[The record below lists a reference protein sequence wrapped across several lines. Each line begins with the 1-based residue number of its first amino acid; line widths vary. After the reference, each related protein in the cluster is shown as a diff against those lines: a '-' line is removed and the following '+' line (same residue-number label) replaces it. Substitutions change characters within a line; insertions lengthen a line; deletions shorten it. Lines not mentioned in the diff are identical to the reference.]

1 MTSSR
6 VLPTLQHAWARGE
19 SMVGAALK
27 VPSPLCAESVALAG
41 FDCVYVDQQHGVFD
55 DAQLLQ
61 VLQAIA
67 AGGAVPLTRVPENH
81 PWLIHKALD
90 FGAAGII
97 VPLVETEADARQ
109 AAAACRYPPSGSR
122 SYGLLRPSSAVA
134 PYDRDSPACMVL
146 VESARGIGNLDA
158 IAQADGIDAIMA
170 GPQDLALSM
179 GIELE
184 GDWLRTPRLFEAILQ
199 IRKACARRGIAAAIG
214 ASSGADALMWL
225 EQGFQLVTVGN
236 DLGYIRSSLQTQLR
250 LARTGANGSPAA
262 PAS

>member
-6 VLPTLQHAWARGE
+6 ALPTLQHAWARGE
-19 SMVGAALK
+19 CMVGAAIK
-27 VPSPLCAESVALAG
+27 VPDALCAESVALAG

-55 DAQLLQ
+55 DVQLLQ

-67 AGGAVPLTRVPENH
+67 AGGAVPLTRVPESQ

-97 VPLVETEADARQ
+97 VPLVETEADAAR
-109 AAAACRYPPSGSR
+109 AAAACQYPPQGNR
-122 SYGLLRPSSAVA
+122 SYGLLRPSPAVA
-134 PYDRDSPACMVL
+134 PYDLDRPACIVL
-146 VESARGIGNLDA
+146 VETAKGIDNLDA
-158 IAQADGIDAIMA
+158 IAQAEGVDAIMA

-179 GIELE
+179 GIKLE

-199 IRKACARRGIAAAIG
+199 IRKACGRYAIAAAIG
-214 ASSGADALMWL
+214 AASGADALMWL

-236 DLGYIRSSLQTQLR
+236 DLGYIYGSLRTQLV
-250 LARTGANGSPAA
+250 LARAAVGNGSPAA
-262 PAS
+262 S

>member
-1 MTSSR
+1 MMSSR

-19 SMVGAALK
+19 SMVGAAIK

-97 VPLVETEADARQ
+97 
-109 AAAACRYPPSGSR
+109 
-122 SYGLLRPSSAVA
+122 
-134 PYDRDSPACMVL
+134 
-146 VESARGIGNLDA
+146 
-158 IAQADGIDAIMA
+158 
-170 GPQDLALSM
+170 
-179 GIELE
+179 
-184 GDWLRTPRLFEAILQ
+184 
-199 IRKACARRGIAAAIG
+199 
-214 ASSGADALMWL
+214 
-225 EQGFQLVTVGN
+225 
-236 DLGYIRSSLQTQLR
+236 IRSSRQKRTPPTPPR
-250 LARTGANGSPAA
+250 PAGTRRRAIARTACCGRRSPWRRTIATAPRAWSWWRAHAA
-262 PAS
+262 SAT